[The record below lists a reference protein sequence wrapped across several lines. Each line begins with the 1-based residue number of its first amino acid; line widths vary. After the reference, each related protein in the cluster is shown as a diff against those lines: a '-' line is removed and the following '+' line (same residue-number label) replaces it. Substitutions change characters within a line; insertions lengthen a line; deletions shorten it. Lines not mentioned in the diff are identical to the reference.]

1 MAVKVPAMVCVEEL
15 KEKKTGSWPL
25 CVLRRY
31 KDSSAG
37 GADEA
42 VGIVVGEVPPDQP
55 WTLPL
60 INGRIP

>member
-15 KEKKTGSWPL
+15 KEKTGSWPL
-25 CVLRRY
+25 HRLRRC
-31 KDSSAG
+31 KDSRAG
-37 GADEA
+37 GADEV
-42 VGIVVGEVPPDQP
+42 VGIVVGEVPLDQP